1 MRPRRAKV
9 QRVLLEES
17 NAFIRSPRT
26 GAKLMILEVPGG
38 SAGDW
43 IKVMRVF
50 ESKTRWAPV
59 HVHLDFDERFEIV
72 SGHADAKIR
81 GDDVRLS
88 SSSSAFFVPRGQPHV
103 NPTNR
108 ATSASSQLMYTQMFS
123 PATEGARSYVRTL
136 AQVLRDGRDRDGE
149 LPWPLVL
156 AIGDVTRERTY
167 IDVRPY
173 SLQRRVLLPLGNRIA
188 GAHGL
193 TVNLGRQPP
202 KTAAPRGVRS
212 P

>member
-1 MRPRRAKV
+1 MWPERAKV

-26 GAKLMILEVPGG
+26 GAKMMILEVPGG
-38 SAGDW
+38 SAGNW
-43 IKVMRVF
+43 IKVKRVF
-50 ESKTRWAPV
+50 EDKTRWAPV
-59 HVHLDFDERFEIV
+59 HVHLDFEERFEIKG
-72 SGHADAKIR
+72 GHADAKIR
-81 GDDVRLS
+81 GDDVRL
-88 SSSSAFFVPRGQPHV
+88 APGDTFFVGKGQPHV

-108 ATSASSQLMYTQMFS
+108 ATSASSPLEYIQTFT

-156 AIGDVTRERTY
+156 AIGDVTHERTY
-167 IDVRPY
+167 VNVRPY
-173 SLQRRVLLPLGNRIA
+173 SLQEKVLLPLGNRIA
-188 GAHGL
+188 GAQRF

-202 KTAAPRGVRS
+202 RRPAPRGVRS